1 MSLSEWREF
10 PSLCGGGNLM
20 SARVHI
26 LLKSRAS
33 LTCFPACFLPVRAKD
48 LSAPRYN
55 TTGCLIQKIVLY
67 EVNAE
72 CGDHVR
78 PDDRDLKRLSDFHEI
93 R

>member
-1 MSLSEWREF
+1 M
-10 PSLCGGGNLM
+10 PP
-20 SARVHI
+20 RVKI

-33 LTCFPACFLPVRAKD
+33 LTCFPACFLPGRAKD

-55 TTGCLIQKIVLY
+55 TAGCLIQKIALY
-67 EVNAE
+67 AVNAGCE
-72 CGDHVR
+72 YHVR